1 MNKQASLQALLY
13 LAGDSGL
20 AIKEVSKQLNIETP
34 AVRQLAQDLN
44 KKMAADPDCGL
55 QLLFLDDQLKLTTQP
70 ALAGLAEQFLGQDK
84 GKLSQAALET
94 LAIVAYRQ
102 PITRVEIDDI
112 RGINSAGALQT
123 LTLRGLVEKSGRKN
137 VPGRPRLYR
146 TTSYFLQ
153 YFGLQSLADL
163 PEQDEFAQGIEEPQ
177 QTEIMRSK
185 QDE

>member
-1 MNKQASLQALLY
+1 MNKQAGLQALLY

-20 AIKEVSKQLNIETP
+20 SVKEAAKQLAIEP
-34 AVRQLAQDLN
+34 AAVRQLAEKIS
-44 KKMAADPDCGL
+44 KKMAADRTCGL
-55 QLLFLDDQLKLTTQP
+55 QLLFLDDEIKLTTKP
-70 ALAGLAEQFLGQDK
+70 ALASLVQQYLGQDK

-123 LTLRGLVEKSGRKN
+123 LVLRGLVEKHGRKE
-137 VPGRPRLYR
+137 VPGRPRLYQ
-146 TTSYFLQ
+146 TTAYFLE

-163 PEQDEFAQGIEEPQ
+163 PDQDEFAADIDHPE
-177 QTEIMRSK
+177 QTEIMRSTK
-185 QDE
+185 DE

>member
-1 MNKQASLQALLY
+1 MNKQAALQALLY
-13 LAGDSGL
+13 LAGDAGL
-20 AIKEVSKQLNIETP
+20 SIKEASKQLNIATP
-34 AVRQLAQDLN
+34 AVRQLVQALQQ
-44 KKMAADPDCGL
+44 KMAADSSCGL
-55 QLLFLDDQLKLTTQP
+55 QLLFLDDQLKLMTKP
-70 ALAGLAEQFLGQDK
+70 GLASLAQHFLGQDK

-102 PITRVEIDDI
+102 PITRVEIDDL

-123 LTLRGLVEKSGRKN
+123 LVLRGLVERHGYKE

-146 TTSYFLQ
+146 TSGYFLQ
-153 YFGLQSLADL
+153 YFGLQSLANL
-163 PEQDEFAQGIEEPQ
+163 PEQEEFAQDIEKPG